1 MKRFAL
7 ALLTGAALVCAA
19 AAPGMAQDAAGAAAF
34 NATTL
39 NLNAYGETRI
49 SPDMATITFGVMTQ
63 APTAAAAMAA
73 NRTRMNA
80 LAAALRA
87 QGVADRDIQ
96 TSGLNLNAQYN
107 YVQNQPPK
115 LTGYQAQN
123 DVTITARDLAR
134 LGATV
139 DAVVAAGA
147 NQINGIAF
155 GLQNP
160 RAAED
165 QARLAAV
172 RALTAKAELY
182 AQAAGLRV
190 TRLINLSEGGGYT
203 PPPPRPMMM
212 RMAADSVAAQAT
224 NIEPG
229 ELRVRIDVTGM
240 YELGR

>member
-7 ALLTGAALVCAA
+7 ALLTGAALVCTS
-19 AAPGMAQDAAGAAAF
+19 AAPTMAQDAGDAVF
-34 NATTL
+34 RATTL
-39 NLNAYGETRI
+39 NLSAYGETRVA
-49 SPDMATITFGVMTQ
+49 PDMATITFGVMTQ

-87 QGVADRDIQ
+87 QGIADRDIQ
-96 TSGLNLNAQYN
+96 TSNLNLNAQYN
-107 YVQNQPPK
+107 YVNNQPPK

-123 DVTITARDLAR
+123 DVTVTARDITR

-147 NQINGIAF
+147 NQINGIGF

-165 QARLAAV
+165 QARQAAV
-172 RALTAKAELY
+172 QALTAKAALY
-182 AQAAGLRV
+182 AQATGLRV
-190 TRLINLSEGGGYT
+190 TRLVNLSEGGGYT
-203 PPPPRPMMM
+203 PQPPRPMMM
-212 RMAADSVAAQAT
+212 MRMQAEAAQAPT
-224 NIEPG
+224 NVEPG
-229 ELRVRIDVTGM
+229 ELKVRIDVNGM